1 MLGAFKGSQF
11 RRRIFPKCLEIARR
25 SMTNI
30 PVRAA
35 HTPSS
40 PRATSPRS
48 MNRRCILTFLALLHS
63 GPIIRASDPPVLL
76 DEAGSE
82 LLSSVSPSPR
92 SLPTASP
99 TSAKQPNLVF
109 VVSDQIRFDVLRFVQ
124 DGLSQYNG
132 KLKINTPNIDRLARM
147 GVAFETAYCQAP
159 VCGASRGSFMTGN
172 TIRRTGLSNNA
183 FMSETYYKPLLVHRQ
198 RIERLR
204 TFEQL
209 LVDVCVQL

>member
-1 MLGAFKGSQF
+1 
-11 RRRIFPKCLEIARR
+11 
-25 SMTNI
+25 
-30 PVRAA
+30 
-35 HTPSS
+35 
-40 PRATSPRS
+40 
-48 MNRRCILTFLALLHS
+48 MNSRFLLTFLALLHS
-63 GPIIRASDPPVLL
+63 GPIVWARILPGFR
-76 DEAGSE
+76 DELGSE
-82 LLSSVSPSPR
+82 KQESASPSPV
-92 SLPTASP
+92 SVP
-99 TSAKQPNLVF
+99 TSSPSAAKHPNLVF

-132 KLKINTPNIDRLARM
+132 KLKISTPNIDRLARM
-147 GVAFETAYCQAP
+147 GVAFENAYCQAP

-209 LVDVCVQL
+209 LVDGCVVLGKLLVVRYNHSFLTFGAMSFRMGYKCIHVGKWHLPL